1 MSTADRMRDHY
12 TLAQR
17 QAAAMLD
24 AVRNG
29 ANLSDD
35 DILWALVTLGESC

>member
-1 MSTADRMRDHY
+1 MTLREHY

-29 ANLSDD
+29 ANLSDE
-35 DILWALVTLGESC
+35 DILWALVTLGEPC